1 MQVSFPG
8 GHLEP
13 GEDAIGA
20 ALRETRE
27 EIGDSLGEIEVL
39 GTCQTLPAGRCG
51 VVCRLPLQFSKSKPD
66 RLAGV
71 EMSPQCGIITSA
83 VKFLSRGGFSL
94 MWDVCHVTAK
104 TILNTPV
111 CFVGMRVI

>member
-1 MQVSFPG
+1 MSFPG

-13 GEDAIGA
+13 GEDAVGA

-51 VVCRLPLQFSKSKPD
+51 TLASLRSPL
-66 RLAGV
+66 
-71 EMSPQCGIITSA
+71 TA
-83 VKFLSRGGFSL
+83 VMDNQAMWDHKYGFFGGGFSPYIQ
-94 MWDVCHVTAK
+94 DVH
-104 TILNTPV
+104 
-111 CFVGMRVI
+111 